1 MAESASRT
9 NRVNA
14 DSGRGGSNPARKQHS
29 ELLGRRIAA
38 LRRERDMTVSELS
51 RGSAISSSMISQI
64 ENGRS
69 LPSVA
74 TLHAIADALQAPVAT
89 LFAREGASRGTEAP
103 PIKPSRG
110 SAESPGGEAQ
120 AAVAGALARAGLR
133 APRWDGPRPGTSPLL
148 HADERQYVEM
158 EGGVRW
164 ERLTPF
170 DLPGAEVI
178 GTTYAPGA
186 ASGAHMH
193 RHSGVETHIVLEGRV
208 DVEIRFDR
216 FELSSGDTITFESTH
231 PHRYSNPGEVA
242 AHGITLI
249 VL

>member
-1 MAESASRT
+1 MAESPTPANPLDPDARG
-9 NRVNA
+9 
-14 DSGRGGSNPARKQHS
+14 SGTGPPRKQQAD
-29 ELLGRRIAA
+29 LLGQRIGA
-38 LRRERDMTVSELS
+38 LRRERGLTVSELS
-51 RGSAISSSMISQI
+51 RESAISSSMISQI

-74 TLHAIADALQAPVAT
+74 TLHAIADALDAPVAT
-89 LFAREGASRGTEAP
+89 LFTAEGT
-103 PIKPSRG
+103 SRG
-110 SAESPGGEAQ
+110 SEDASIAPFRERSESPGGDAQ
-120 AAVAGALARAGLR
+120 TAAGALARAGLR
-133 APRWDGPRPGTSPLL
+133 APSWDGPSPGTSPLL
-148 HADERQYVEM
+148 PADERQYVEM

-178 GTTYAPGA
+178 GTTYQPGA
-186 ASGAHMH
+186 ASGPHMH

-216 FELSSGDTITFESTH
+216 YELSSGDTITFESTH
-231 PHRYSNPGEVA
+231 PHRYSNPGDVVA
-242 AHGITLI
+242 RGLTLI